1 MGEGED
7 KRIPLCR
14 SSRRSEEVRLD
25 KTDAKRG
32 SRRDFVILKRKK
44 EKSVFLSFREGTEP
58 ESK

>member
-7 KRIPLCR
+7 KRISLCR

-44 EKSVFLSFREGTEP
+44 EKDKRKEHDFVFQGGD
-58 ESK
+58 